1 VNRLERI
8 HKIDQMITDHGTVS
22 VHDFLSTLDISLA
35 TFKRDLDYLRSA
47 LHSPIQWDRDKGGY
61 GYGKASRGRAA
72 SMPAIWFNGVQTHAL
87 LASHIL
93 LSCAPGGDNSA
104 SEIRGLA
111 ARALGLLSERGES
124 PQQVLKRIVVEDLV
138 APSVDSQF
146 FAPLASAVL
155 NRRRVL
161 LTLPAR
167 GQRSVTHPLSPM
179 RLVYSRG
186 QWWLEALRHDTADPL
201 TVSVA
206 DVIALEVLNER
217 ARERQKTVVLKSPR
231 RRGVG

>member
-8 HKIDQMITDHGTVS
+8 HKIDQMITDRGTVG
-22 VHDFLSTLDISLA
+22 VHDFLSTLGISLA

-61 GYGKASRGRAA
+61 GYGKATRGRAA
-72 SMPAIWFNGVQTHAL
+72 AMPAIWFNGAQTHAL
-87 LASHIL
+87 VASYGL
-93 LSCAPGGDNSA
+93 LSSAPRGDGGA
-104 SEIRGLA
+104 CEIHGLA

-124 PQQVLKRIVVEDLV
+124 PQQVLKRIVVEDLS

-161 LTLPAR
+161 LTLPTR
-167 GQRSVTHPLSPM
+167 GQRSATHQLSPM
-179 RLVYSRG
+179 RLVYNRG
-186 QWWLEALRHDTADPL
+186 QWLLEALRHDTADSL

-206 DVIALEVLNER
+206 DVTALEVLNEK

-231 RRGVG
+231 RRSVG